1 MRISDWS
8 SDVCSSYLYFRRF
21 LPGTDCAPE
30 LADEYNR
37 RVTADY
43 EEIRDFVIL
52 HYCLTGRCDTAFWL
66 ACAAKELPPSLAR
79 RIALFRITGTITEP
93 VDSKSFVLG
102 KRVSVR
108 VAIGGRRS
116 LKKKKYK
123 QN

>member
-52 HYCLTGRCDTAFWL
+52 HYCLTGRCDTAFWR
-66 ACAAKELPPSLAR
+66 ACADMELPPSLAR
-79 RIALFRITGTITEP
+79 RIALFRINGTIRSEERR
-93 VDSKSFVLG
+93 VG
-102 KRVSVR
+102 KECVSR
-108 VAIGGRRS
+108 CRARWS
-116 LKKKKYK
+116 PY
-123 QN
+123 Q

>member
-52 HYCLTGRCDTAFWL
+52 HYCLTGRCDTAFWR
-66 ACAAKELPPSLAR
+66 ACADLELPPSLAR
-79 RIALFRITGTITEP
+79 RIELFRTNGTIPQT
-93 VDSKSFVLG
+93 VDPLFPTVSWAAVLDG
-102 KRVSVR
+102 AVVGTAAHHTTPR
-108 VAIGGRRS
+108 
-116 LKKKKYK
+116 
-123 QN
+123 